1 MANLAEEYRPVYKEI
16 LTTLQKKY
24 NYMTEVCR
32 LTGEIEEA
40 LKRDDR
46 ISTQML
52 LAMRQEELDGIKK
65 CDKDLHLLIE
75 STPEVLRQWLEKA
88 VNGTIPQSDE
98 YGTEENMV
106 LRISAN
112 IRSEWEKA
120 VRIDRHVNRKLAG
133 EESFYHD
140 QKDGE

>member
-98 YGTEENMV
+98 
-106 LRISAN
+106 
-112 IRSEWEKA
+112 
-120 VRIDRHVNRKLAG
+120 
-133 EESFYHD
+133 
-140 QKDGE
+140 

>member
-1 MANLAEEYRPVYKEI
+1 MANLAEEYRPIYKEI

-88 VNGTIPQSDE
+88 V
-98 YGTEENMV
+98 
-106 LRISAN
+106 
-112 IRSEWEKA
+112 
-120 VRIDRHVNRKLAG
+120 RIDRHVNRKLAG